1 MTNDFFWI
9 GPFASASANIQN
21 FADGLYFAHLF
32 HDSLKEREKIEK
44 ALTKAVEEDNTV
56 LATTKQS
63 ELDYLDG
70 IFRLTLE
77 VHDPFD
83 GIES

>member
-1 MTNDFFWI
+1 MYDHV
-9 GPFASASANIQN
+9 
-21 FADGLYFAHLF
+21 FAHLF